1 MNVIQ
6 VGDVLE
12 RKHAF
17 TDYKS
22 LGFEYLPNFMYSEG
36 VSPKFWL
43 KIWKLSAAHDH
54 SHGHRLLKLLKL
66 FGKTE
71 FKTLIGNVLDRQQA
85 FIDYNNMDITYLVT
99 EFF

>member
-22 LGFEYLPNFMYSEG
+22 LGFVYLPNFMYSEA

-43 KIWKLSAAHDH
+43 KI
-54 SHGHRLLKLLKL
+54 
-66 FGKTE
+66 
-71 FKTLIGNVLDRQQA
+71 
-85 FIDYNNMDITYLVT
+85 
-99 EFF
+99 

>member
-22 LGFEYLPNFMYSEG
+22 LGFVYVPNFMYSEG
-36 VSPKFWL
+36 VSPKSWL
-43 KIWKLSAAHDH
+43 KFENYLEPMTIVMV
-54 SHGHRLLKLLKL
+54 
-66 FGKTE
+66 
-71 FKTLIGNVLDRQQA
+71 IGS
-85 FIDYNNMDITYLVT
+85 
-99 EFF
+99 

>member
-22 LGFEYLPNFMYSEG
+22 LGFVYLPNFMI
-36 VSPKFWL
+36 L
-43 KIWKLSAAHDH
+43 KGLVQN
-54 SHGHRLLKLLKL
+54 
-66 FGKTE
+66 FG
-71 FKTLIGNVLDRQQA
+71 
-85 FIDYNNMDITYLVT
+85 
-99 EFF
+99 

>member
-22 LGFEYLPNFMYSEG
+22 LGFVYLPNFMYSEG

-43 KIWKLSAAHDH
+43 KIRKLSAAHDH
-54 SHGHRLLKLLKL
+54 SHGHRLLKLLTV
-66 FGKTE
+66 F
-71 FKTLIGNVLDRQQA
+71 VW
-85 FIDYNNMDITYLVT
+85 
-99 EFF
+99 

>member
-17 TDYKS
+17 TDYKC
-22 LGFEYLPNFMYSEG
+22 LGFVYLPNFMYSEG

-43 KIWKLSAAHDH
+43 KI
-54 SHGHRLLKLLKL
+54 
-66 FGKTE
+66 
-71 FKTLIGNVLDRQQA
+71 
-85 FIDYNNMDITYLVT
+85 
-99 EFF
+99 